1 MPEFQVVASDDP
13 MLDADGL
20 HAALGPE
27 TDLTVANLRS
37 TEALVAAC
45 ERADAVVTD
54 VSTAVPREAIEQL
67 SLSVIGRA
75 GVGVDNIDVAA
86 AAEHDVTVVHVP
98 DYCTDEVATHSLT
111 LLLSALRAIPSY
123 DRQVAGGGWGWEQG
137 RPVHRLTGATIGI
150 VSFGPIARKFAGL
163 LDGLGVDV
171 LASDPFVDAETM
183 AEHGVEKRSYEAMVE
198 ETDHLVSLAPL
209 TDATRGMIGADTFAA
224 LPDHGVVVNTGRGGV
239 VDEAALAEALDAGEI
254 GAAALDVLDEEPPSD
269 SPVVGRDD
277 VIVTPHAGWY
287 SVQARDELNADVGQ
301 YVAEAL
307 RGERPEGWIDP
318 SAEWL

>member
-1 MPEFQVVASDDP
+1 

-20 HAALGPE
+20 RAALGPE
-27 TDLTVANLRS
+27 TDLTVADLRS
-37 TEALVAAC
+37 TEALVSAC
-45 ERADAVVTD
+45 DGADAVVTD
-54 VSTAVPREAIEQL
+54 VSTAVPREAIERL

-86 AAEHDVTVVHVP
+86 AADHDVTVVHVP
-98 DYCTDEVATHSLT
+98 DYCTDEVATHSLS

-123 DRQVAGGGWGWEQG
+123 DRQVAGGDWGWEQG
-137 RPVHRLTGATIGI
+137 RPVHRLTGATVGI

-183 AEHGVEKRSYEAMVE
+183 AEHDVEKRSYETMVAE
-198 ETDHLVSLAPL
+198 ADHLVSLAPL
-209 TDATRGMIGADTFAA
+209 TDATRGMVGADTFAA
-224 LPDHGVVVNTGRGGV
+224 LPEHGVVVNTGRGGV
-239 VDEAALAEALDAGEI
+239 VDEAALAAALDAGEI
-254 GAAALDVLDEEPPSD
+254 GSAALDVLAEEPPSD

-307 RGERPEGWIDP
+307 RGERPEGWVDP

>member
-45 ERADAVVTD
+45 EGADAVVTD

-150 VSFGPIARKFAGL
+150 VSFGPIARKLAGL

>member
-1 MPEFQVVASDDP
+1 MPEFEVVASDDP
-13 MLDADGL
+13 MLDPKGL
-20 HAALGPE
+20 RAVLGTD
-27 TDLTVANLRS
+27 TDLSVADLRS
-37 TEALVAAC
+37 TDALVAAC
-45 ERADAVVTD
+45 EGADAVVTD
-54 VSTAVPREAIEQL
+54 VSTPVPREAIERL

-86 AAEHDVTVVHVP
+86 AAEADVTVVHVP

-111 LLLSALRAIPSY
+111 LLLSTLRGVASY
-123 DRQVAGGGWGWEQG
+123 DRQVAGGGWGWEDG
-137 RPVHRLTGATIGI
+137 RAVHRLHGSSVGI
-150 VSFGPIARKFAGL
+150 VSFGPIARRFAGL
-163 LDGLGVDV
+163 LSGFDVDV

-183 AEHGVEKRSYEAMVE
+183 ADHGVTKRSYEAMVDE
-198 ETDHLVSLAPL
+198 VDHLVSLAPL
-209 TDATRGMIGADTFAA
+209 TPETRGMVGAETFAA
-224 LPDHGVVVNTGRGGV
+224 LPEHAVVVNTGRGGV

-254 GAAALDVLDEEPPSD
+254 GAAGLDVLDEEPPHD

-287 SVQARDELNADVGQ
+287 SVQARDELNRDVGQ